1 MPAALRLLFCLFIIP
16 VVFATGC
23 TKVNLVSF
31 PSAPPASQLPAKSE
45 YTLYVDSVQVHGD
58 VNADQDAVKTLFS
71 NYLDRA
77 RYFNNV
83 LANGALETA
92 PDDKY
97 LVVRSNITPKE
108 AHEFNWWAAW
118 PAIYPMPFYWP
129 WQPKKG
135 DVSVS
140 MDCSVYTPAGDLVA
154 EYDAYET
161 QPYSVTFYGFFNN
174 GDAEANLGA
183 CYSSVFEKMTDELTS
198 DKRILALTRV
208 SPMKTGGSPQP
219 KVRVAEQPA
228 ILAGNFGNYHALV
241 IGIDTYPG
249 LTNLKTAVNDA
260 RSLSD
265 ILKQKYGF
273 EVTLLTNPGRADII
287 ASLSRL
293 RKTLTP
299 RDNLLIYYAGHGWLD
314 KRADEGYW
322 LPSDAKAGD
331 ESNWI
336 SNSTITSAIR
346 ANEAKH
352 VLIVADSCY
361 SGKLTRAIHI
371 NRKTQG
377 YIQRLSEKK
386 ARIVMSSGGLE
397 PVEDEGK
404 QGHSVFAGAFI
415 DMLERNNAVIEGT
428 EAFAQVRHSVM
439 LNADQTP
446 EYGDVRKAGHEG
458 GDFLFVR
465 HK

>member
-1 MPAALRLLFCLFIIP
+1 MNTI
-16 VVFATGC
+16 
-23 TKVNLVSF
+23 
-31 PSAPPASQLPAKSE
+31 
-45 YTLYVDSVQVHGD
+45 
-58 VNADQDAVKTLFS
+58 FS

-83 LANGALETA
+83 LTYGARETS
-92 PDDKY
+92 PEEKY
-97 LVVRSNITPKE
+97 LIVRPNITPKE

-140 MDCSVYTPAGDLVA
+140 MDCSVYTPAGERVA
-154 EYDAYET
+154 DYEAYDSK
-161 QPYSVTFYGFFNN
+161 PYSVTFYGFFNN
-174 GDAEANLGA
+174 GDAETSLGA
-183 CYSSVFEKMTDELTS
+183 CYRSVFEQITDEMTS
-198 DKRILALTRV
+198 DKRILSLTRM
-208 SPMKTGGSPQP
+208 SPKKNGGSPQP
-219 KVRVAEQPA
+219 KIRVAEQPA
-228 ILAGNFGNYHALV
+228 IPAGDFGNYHALV
-241 IGIDTYPG
+241 IGIDSYPG

-260 RSLSD
+260 RSVAD
-265 ILKQKYGF
+265 ILKQQYGF

-287 ASLSRL
+287 ASLSDL
-293 RKTLTP
+293 RHTLTP

-397 PVEDEGK
+397 PVEDEGR
-404 QGHSVFAGAFI
+404 QGHSVFAAAFI
-415 DMLERNNAVIEGT
+415 HMLENNNAVIEGT
-428 EAFAQVRHSVM
+428 EAFAQIRHSVM

-458 GDFLFVR
+458 GDFLFVSHNSR
-465 HK
+465 QVFDHEKRPPAARVAKPYSLKD